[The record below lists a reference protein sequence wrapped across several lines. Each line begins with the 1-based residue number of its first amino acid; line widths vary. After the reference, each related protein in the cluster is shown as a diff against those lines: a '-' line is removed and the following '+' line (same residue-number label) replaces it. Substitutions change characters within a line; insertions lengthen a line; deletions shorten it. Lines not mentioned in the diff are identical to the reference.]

1 MLHFITRDRC
11 SMSGK
16 ADFLIAQA
24 RCGLRPQPF

>member
-16 ADFLIAQA
+16 ADFAQA